1 MNRIW
6 GWGLT
11 LMLFSCTSIENGFS
25 ELNSSHPFKK
35 WLITLKSDYGEG
47 RYYMFSAVDFT
58 ETGIRQPSLER
69 LKKLINLH
77 ANIPEDCK
85 KIWKSSITQGI
96 YTRVVGKVLSSSAV
110 NDRKTTVA

>member
-1 MNRIW
+1 MNRIWGW

-25 ELNSSHPFKK
+25 ELNSRHPFTK
-35 WLITLKSDYGEG
+35 WLITLNRDYGEG

-69 LKKLINLH
+69 LKKLISLH

-85 KIWKSSITQGI
+85 KYMKIIDSTRHLYEGGGESII
-96 YTRVVGKVLSSSAV
+96 IKCSE
-110 NDRKTTVA
+110 

>member
-1 MNRIW
+1 MIMNRNW

-11 LMLFSCTSIENGFS
+11 LMLLSCTSIENGFS

-35 WLITLKSDYGEG
+35 WLITLNSDYGKG

-58 ETGIRQPSLER
+58 ETGIRHPSLER
-69 LKKLINLH
+69 LKKLIRLH

-85 KIWKSSITQGI
+85 KNMEIIDSTRNLYEGGGESII
-96 YTRVVGKVLSSSAV
+96 IKCSE
-110 NDRKTTVA
+110 